1 MWAWQLR
8 CPARTALLPYWP
20 SSWEWDPTNQQ
31 PFLAQL
37 GLGLLVGGLAVLAT
51 SFITAIEFPR
61 FLLLMFSPSLLH
73 HLGESYRGK
82 LQPKFDVL
90 MGSPSPFLLDSF
102 LKFVS

>member
-37 GLGLLVGGLAVLAT
+37 GLGLGGFAVLAT
-51 SFITAIEFPR
+51 SFIMAIEFPR

-82 LQPKFDVL
+82 LQPKFD
-90 MGSPSPFLLDSF
+90 SF